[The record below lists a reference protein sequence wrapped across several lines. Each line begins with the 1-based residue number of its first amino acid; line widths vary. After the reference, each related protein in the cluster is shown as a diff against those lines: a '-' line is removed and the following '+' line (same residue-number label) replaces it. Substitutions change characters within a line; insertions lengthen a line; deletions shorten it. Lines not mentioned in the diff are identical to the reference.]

1 MSSYKQ
7 KFNKKYGFSL
17 NEPHNLNEIS
27 KITKVKKSILQQ
39 VFNRGVGAWNTSI
52 SSVRLKSGKKD
63 YSITDRTKKM
73 SKEQWAYARIYSFVM
88 GGTTSKTADKD
99 LYVKRFK

>member
-39 VFNRGVGAWNTSI
+39 VFNRGIGAWKNNI

-63 YSITDRTKKM
+63 YSVTDRSKKM
-73 SKEQWAYARIYSFVM
+73 SPEQWAYARVYSFLM
-88 GGTTSKTADKD
+88 GGKTSKTADKD
-99 LYVKRFK
+99 LYDKI